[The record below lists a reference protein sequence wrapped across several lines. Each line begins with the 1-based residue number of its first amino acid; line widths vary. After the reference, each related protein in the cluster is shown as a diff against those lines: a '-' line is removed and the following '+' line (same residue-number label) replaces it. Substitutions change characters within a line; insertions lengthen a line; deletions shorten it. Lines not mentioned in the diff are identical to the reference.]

1 MTFYRS
7 SRLLALFVLL
17 LVVAL
22 SASTA
27 AASYVAQ
34 PDPQV
39 ASAQNQTAA
48 TPSSNVSVYAT
59 GLNNP
64 RGLKFG
70 PDGALYVAE
79 GGTGGT
85 DSTEGQCEQVI
96 PPVGPYTGSDDGA
109 RISKISADGTRTT
122 VAENLP
128 SSQTSPALGNE
139 ISGVGD
145 VAFIGNTLYAVLA
158 GAGCSHGVADVPNA
172 LIRVNND
179 KTWTQVA
186 DLGAFQIANPVK
198 NPQPGDFEPEGTWYS
213 LLATGGTLYAIEP
226 NHGELD
232 KVTPDGNISRVI
244 DISDSQGHVVPT
256 AMALG
261 SDGNFYVGNLTLFPV
276 EEGAAKIFKIT
287 PTGQISV
294 FAEGLTA
301 VLGVA
306 FDDQGQL
313 YALET
318 SGPGPSQEAPI
329 VPGTGRVVRVTAPD
343 KLETIASGLTFP
355 SAMTFGPDGKLY
367 VSNFGFGSP
376 AGQGQIVS
384 ITLPATAPTMP
395 TQMPTTGGGQRVGV
409 TLWLALIAG
418 VLLVAAGWLARR
430 NSTVTS

>member
-1 MTFYRS
+1 MKVNPFRS
-7 SRLLALFVLL
+7 SKLLALCVLL

-22 SASTA
+22 GTGTA
-27 AASYVAQ
+27 AASQVAQ
-34 PDPQV
+34 PDLQTGSP
-39 ASAQNQTAA
+39 QNQTTS

-70 PDGALYVAE
+70 PDGDLYVAE

-85 DSTEGQCEQVI
+85 DSTEGQCEQVVA
-96 PPVGPYTGSDDGA
+96 PVGPYTGSPDGA

-139 ISGVGD
+139 VSGVAD

-158 GAGCSHGVADVPNA
+158 GAGCSHGVSGIPNA
-172 LIRVNND
+172 VIRVNDD
-179 KTWTQVA
+179 KSWTQVA
-186 DLGAFQIANPVK
+186 DLSAFQMANPVK
-198 NPQPGDFEPEGTWYS
+198 NPQPGDFEPDGTWYS
-213 LLATGGTLYAIEP
+213 LLATGGALYAIEP

-232 KVTPDGNISRVI
+232 KITPDGNISRII

-256 AMALG
+256 AMAMG
-261 SDGNFYVGNLTLFPV
+261 SDGNFYVGDLTGFPAQA
-276 EEGAAKIFKIT
+276 GIAKIFKIT
-287 PTGQISV
+287 PDGQISV
-294 FAEGLTA
+294 FAEGLTT

-306 FDDQGQL
+306 FDNQGQL

-318 SGPGPSQEAPI
+318 SGPATSGGPPV

-376 AGQGQIVS
+376 AGQGEVVS
-384 ITLPATAPTMP
+384 ISLPATVPTTMP
-395 TQMPTTGGGQRVGV
+395 KTGGAQTPGA

-418 VLLVAAGWLARR
+418 AVLVAAGWFLRR
-430 NSTVTS
+430 KSIATS